1 MGDYI
6 KQTLI
11 KVDKKENKKTEIK
24 IIKNETDAIDAQI
37 TKFKENI
44 IQKNFYQE
52 SLKSLEIVLK
62 STEKIIKKNETH

>member
-1 MGDYI
+1 MAI
-6 KQTLI
+6 R
-11 KVDKKENKKTEIK
+11 NKYFSG
-24 IIKNETDAIDAQI
+24 KNPQIEKPETDAIDAQI

-62 STEKIIKKNETH
+62 STEKIIKKNETQ